1 MEKAA
6 LAELVKRIR
15 ESHEIRIE
23 TIPDI
28 ELYMD
33 QLLTF
38 LNQRLDSSS
47 NKSQDNHIF
56 TKTMINNYT
65 KDRLLIPPKN
75 KKYSQQH
82 IMLLIL
88 IYHLKGI
95 LSISDIK
102 RLFEPV
108 LQDINTPDDDLIPL
122 EDIYTTYLDLTENY
136 LTEFIENFSNKLSFI
151 TNLTAHLEGD
161 ANNVAR
167 LFLTV
172 LVLISQADL
181 SKKVAE
187 LIIESYFNAPAATED
202 LNRIVY
208 NIDLDSVF
216 GQGSRGSE

>member
-1 MEKAA
+1 
-6 LAELVKRIR
+6 
-15 ESHEIRIE
+15 
-23 TIPDI
+23 
-28 ELYMD
+28 MD

-47 NKSQDNHIF
+47 NKAQDNHIF

-136 LTEFIENFSNKLSFI
+136 LTEFSENFSNKLSFI
-151 TNLTAHLEGD
+151 TDLTAHLDGD

-172 LVLISQADL
+172 LVLIAQADL

-187 LIIESYFNAPAATED
+187 LIIESYFNTPTATED

-216 GQGSRGSE
+216 GQYPR

>member
-6 LAELVKRIR
+6 LSELVKRIR

-28 ELYMD
+28 ELYME
-33 QLLTF
+33 QMLTF
-38 LNQRLDSSS
+38 LNQRLDSPG
-47 NKSQDNHIF
+47 KTADTPIF

-75 KKYSQQH
+75 KKYSKH
-82 IMLLIL
+82 HMMLLIL

-102 RLFEPV
+102 QLFAPV
-108 LQDINTPDDDLIPL
+108 LQDINTPEDDLIPL

-136 LTEFIENFSNKLSFI
+136 LTEFGENFSNKLSFI
-151 TNLTAHLEGD
+151 TNLTSHLEGE
-161 ANNVAR
+161 ANHVAR

-172 LVLISQADL
+172 LVLIAQADL

-187 LIIESYFNAPAATED
+187 LIIEGYFTNPATSDELTRMA
-202 LNRIVY
+202 Y

-216 GQGSRGSE
+216 GQNPRDSK

>member
-6 LAELVKRIR
+6 LSELVKRIR

-28 ELYMD
+28 ELYME
-33 QLLTF
+33 QMLTF
-38 LNQRLDSSS
+38 LNQRLDSPG
-47 NKSQDNHIF
+47 KTAETPIF

-75 KKYSQQH
+75 KKYSKQH
-82 IMLLIL
+82 MMLLIL

-102 RLFEPV
+102 QLFAPV
-108 LQDINTPDDDLIPL
+108 LQDINTPEDDLIPL

-136 LTEFIENFSNKLSFI
+136 LTEFGENFSNKLSFI
-151 TNLTAHLEGD
+151 TNLTSHLEGE
-161 ANNVAR
+161 ANHVAR

-172 LVLISQADL
+172 LVLIAQADL

-187 LIIESYFNAPAATED
+187 LIIEGYFTNPATSAELT
-202 LNRIVY
+202 RMAY

-216 GQGSRGSE
+216 GQNPRDSK

>member
-6 LAELVKRIR
+6 LSELVKRIR

-33 QLLTF
+33 QMLTF
-38 LNQRLDSSS
+38 LNQKLDSSS
-47 NKSQDNHIF
+47 KTQDAPVF

-75 KKYSQQH
+75 KKYSKQH
-82 IMLLIL
+82 MMLLIL

-102 RLFEPV
+102 QLFAPI
-108 LQDINTPDDDLIPL
+108 LQDINTPEDDLLPL

-136 LTEFIENFSNKLSFI
+136 LAEFGENFSNKLSFI
-151 TNLTAHLEGD
+151 TNLTSHLEGES
-161 ANNVAR
+161 NHVAR

-172 LVLISQADL
+172 LVLIAQADL

-187 LIIESYFNAPAATED
+187 LIIEGYFNAPETTVD
-202 LNRIVY
+202 FNRRAY
-208 NIDLDSVF
+208 NIDLDSFF
-216 GQGSRGSE
+216 GQNPPRQK